1 MRARTAGLVAAVLLA
16 SAALASCGGGDDG
29 DDEREQPPS
38 AKAVDGTFVGKA
50 AQGDAFV
57 AIVAA
62 PPERGKDTSAISL
75 YVSDGGSLSA
85 SLSGTAKDNSFT
97 AASDDDSAKATGK
110 LEGNSSSGTLT
121 LPDGEE
127 VSYRATRATAAA
139 GLYELTVS
147 AKGELSG
154 ASGTGVGLTS
164 KTSLRAPG
172 IGKIKFADGKNRKF
186 ELTAAE
192 AADPVRLGAGQLRL
206 IVTPEGELSGAG
218 AARPSDGG
226 DELDVFI
233 KSAG

>member
-1 MRARTAGLVAAVLLA
+1 MWTRRANWVPALVLM
-16 SAALASCGGGDDG
+16 SAALASCGGGDD
-29 DDEREQPPS
+29 EREQPPR

-50 AQGDAFV
+50 EKGEAFV

-62 PPERGKDTSAISL
+62 PAERGKDVRTVSL
-75 YVSDGGSLSA
+75 YVSDGGNLSA
-85 SLSGTAKDNSFT
+85 SLDGTVKDNAFT
-97 AASDDDSAKATGK
+97 AASDDDKAKAEGK
-110 LEGNSSSGTLT
+110 LDGNSSTGTLT
-121 LPDGEE
+121 LPDGKE
-127 VSYRATRATAAA
+127 VSYQATRATAAA

-186 ELTAAE
+186 EVTAAD

-218 AARPSDGG
+218 AVQPSGGG

-233 KSAG
+233 KSPK